1 MPFTEHELTE
11 IDYQLH
17 CLPVFS
23 GLKAPQQSKIKAATV
38 LHELNAGECLLKNN
52 QPTKAAIY
60 LILSGHVWLQ
70 YPGEAKVCMVSGCRF
85 GQEMLKPAAS
95 SPDGIVPSP
104 FDATAKTKLRCAVLP
119 WDVCQSVIPKKAM
132 SVLMLEESVDPIMRR
147 KAFRPKVVEETPKQT
162 KKTPPPPPRKRIVRQ
177 ASDSSHDKLSS
188 SSSSSSHD
196 DEQKKAQQAAATT
209 KRIVTKKPQTT
220 VSATTSL
227 PPAPPSPAPP
237 LATTITTTTKAT
249 VVKDTTTDSTPQSA
263 AKSFDNSSSSLNGIT
278 KNNNNNTTPAAGG
291 HVEKEKESISSST
304 TSTTPNRDPIPVVE
318 TKESTNDEVD
328 KPETETA
335 EPTVSTFDFNAGM
348 ADDDRPTTSSTKS
361 QMELSRA
368 VDEVRNRVTRV
379 NDSDKNISLDRDHK
393 EKKSKSKKTSSR
405 RKDKEASDEK
415 AKRKHHKH
423 RKSKSSEDE
432 ASQESDKRSKKHEH
446 HFKSS
451 RKRHTKSTRES
462 SPKTKDEEKNE
473 ASDGSEGSLDFV
485 AESSG
490 VVSDSDLGNDSKSR
504 FNQSKTFFERG
515 SHSANELRSS
525 PQNKSNAQGNGSQTS
540 FHGSR
545 ESFDGSKSSM
555 EDSKNGPSLGAA
567 VAFFQKTDSGAGDDE
582 SEGSVDILGDET
594 ASSKKS
600 GNLPKTSGHTGGS
613 SIASAHDSGISE
625 DSFNRIAESRQ
636 FFQNAEKAKEE
647 PVVLL
652 GNAKCWKKGNG
663 IAEPEQ
669 DLSDTSLDLLGTG
682 QPDHEEPS
690 ENSLDLL
697 GESLAPPKVEQ
708 NMESSDQSL
717 DLMGTAPSGATEQA
731 NDSSDQ
737 SLDLLGE
744 ASMKEEEELARS
756 FASGND
762 NKKSKTKSKQKEG
775 NTKQKKK
782 TDVDVDDIEKETP
795 AAIPSGRSIMKKD
808 LPKDRP
814 AKKRVRFC
822 FEGRTKESD
831 PDRLPRPP
839 LNVRQ
844 VSLDISA
851 DFMPREY
858 KKSQEEEMQITQALS
873 NVFAFESMSTT
884 NLKTLIN
891 AFEPHEAEAGAEII
905 SPESEECDFY
915 VVADGEVSVAR
926 DGEEID
932 ILGSGETFG
941 EENLFHRPSRRV
953 SVSARTKTQLFKVDQ
968 ATYRSVLQ
976 VETRTL
982 ENRKRELAERIPL
995 FDSFS
1000 VEMRQKIASLMKPAV
1015 FSKGATISTGED
1027 KQRRLYVIDKGTALT
1042 PDESGRTFKA
1052 GDCMGEKGWR
1062 MGFGGVS
1069 EAIAQTNVAAYYID
1083 VATYEKAIGPLNER
1097 IMPDIHSPKYK
1108 EMRPIVLS
1116 VHGMRFN
1123 KKKPLTMEETRAVI
1137 SLMDDAIFEKG
1148 ETILESGKEMT
1159 GCMFLLRRGMAEC
1172 RYDTNSV
1179 SFIIP
1184 GTLFGSSF
1192 FKAALSSKTNTAVSQ
1207 EMIVAADR
1215 CVVSILHTTDFLETK
1230 KKYLEKLNHVAYKG
1244 GDSDSDTSDSDS
1256 SSSDFSDAGRSTK
1269 KGHVYKLEN
1278 IEKKTILG
1286 EGGFGQVW
1294 MVFDK
1299 TEPDPK
1305 PYAFKIQSKY
1315 DLVHAGHAEG
1325 AVHEKHIMESLSHP
1339 FIVKLLASFQDE
1351 KFVYFLLNMMQGGEL
1366 YTLMHPVDEDLSSNG
1381 MSEEQAKFYA
1391 FCIADA
1397 LAYMH
1402 SKNVVYR
1409 DLKPEN
1415 VLIDDRGYPVLV
1427 DMGLAK
1433 VLKDGEKTFTL
1444 VGTPGYLAPEVC
1456 LNIGHS
1462 FAADHWALGILIYE
1476 MISGEGPFFFFGV
1489 DQVELYRS
1497 IVQDPHDSPENA
1509 SPDAV
1514 DIVDFL
1520 LTKDPNGRLGSLSGG
1535 EAEIMKHIWFQGMD
1549 VSLIRKGKAPSPWQ
1563 PDIEDVFD
1571 TSNFE
1576 DWSELEDRTKSS
1588 CPDISPNEAKIF
1600 ETF

>member
-368 VDEVRNRVTRV
+368 VDEVRNRVTR
-379 NDSDKNISLDRDHK
+379 
-393 EKKSKSKKTSSR
+393 
-405 RKDKEASDEK
+405 
-415 AKRKHHKH
+415 
-423 RKSKSSEDE
+423 
-432 ASQESDKRSKKHEH
+432 
-446 HFKSS
+446 
-451 RKRHTKSTRES
+451 
-462 SPKTKDEEKNE
+462 
-473 ASDGSEGSLDFV
+473 
-485 AESSG
+485 
-490 VVSDSDLGNDSKSR
+490 
-504 FNQSKTFFERG
+504 SKTFFERG
-515 SHSANELRSS
+515 SHSADELRSS

-663 IAEPEQ
+663 IAESEQ

-697 GESLAPPKVEQ
+697 GESLSPPKVEQ

-717 DLMGTAPSGATEQA
+717 DLMGTTPSGATEQA